1 MHKKI
6 QFRTVITALSIGVLL
21 FAVASMLVINFEDT
35 NDRVKR
41 LTEEYVKNGTVQN
54 TETLEGIFSSGK
66 MSLDSIGKLYGEIEK
81 KAEHVTSEDIK
92 RLTQEVWFD
101 RLVFVDK
108 TGNGIDG
115 EGHQYDFTGSPNFAE
130 AMQGNIGIG
139 TAFVY
144 NDSFENQL
152 CFYAPVK
159 NNGKVFGALLGYFN
173 DETLEDMLTTEY
185 FGYDSQVFLCNSDGQ
200 IIASTVDTEKAS
212 SMEEYFSDSRSI
224 EGTTKKELFRHMN
237 DVEAYGFVF
246 HTGDGDTQAYMMG
259 MKNCDLTVLQMFPV
273 KAIEELRGSAN
284 ADNMKMAGT
293 LLVIFLIY
301 IVALIILA
309 RHRLWKT
316 EQEKQSVTGMIGAI
330 TRMFDRFMLVDLD
343 KDRYEYITEAEELN
357 LPGVEK
363 QGEYHEIVE
372 QIFRYCYDS
381 GKTKR
386 SMDHYFSI
394 ECLKESLKEKD
405 NLMYEYSEEFQGKD
419 YRWTNLA
426 VLCMERKNGE
436 ASKVLLASQDETKIK
451 MDEVRSKDALREA
464 YELAENASRAKS
476 DFLSKMSHDIRTPMN
491 AIIGMTA
498 LAGSHIEEKERVED
512 CLKKITVSSR
522 HLLALINEVLDMSR
536 IESGHLTLAEEEFN
550 LSDLLET
557 TLEMIHPSVEEKNQE
572 LSILIENIQHE
583 NVIGD
588 SLYVQKIISNIMSN
602 AVKYTPEGGKIG
614 VNICEKKTRL
624 TRTGCFQFVFED
636 TGIGMSKEFLQRIF
650 QPFERAEDSRIDK
663 IQGTGL
669 GMSIVKN
676 VVQMMGGDITVES
689 ELNQGSKFTVTILL
703 KLQETEEAKQEC
715 LADLHVLVADDE
727 EVACVSVCNML
738 ESLGMKSQWVLSGK
752 EAVQSVISQKE
763 EGDEF
768 QAVILDWKMPDMDG
782 IETAREIRKAVGEE
796 IPVIIISAFDWS
808 EIENEAREA
817 GVDAFISKPIFK
829 SKLSATFQSIFDEN
843 SSAAKNPMEV
853 YREHNYHGKR
863 ALLVDDNEINV
874 QIAKELLEMTG
885 IEVHTAENGKEAL
898 EDVLGKP
905 EYYYDILF
913 MDIQMPV
920 MNGYECCTALRAQDR
935 EDLKTVPIIA
945 VTANAFTEDILNAKH
960 AGMNQ
965 HLAKPIDI
973 SQLQNILDKWLN
985 RA

>member
-1 MHKKI
+1 MRKKI
-6 QFRTVITALSIGVLL
+6 HFRTVITALSIGVLL
-21 FAVASMLVINFEDT
+21 LAVASMIIMNFEDT
-35 NDRVKR
+35 NDRVER
-41 LTEEYVKNGTVQN
+41 LTEEYIKNGTVQN

-66 MSLDSIGKLYGEIEK
+66 MSLDSIGKLYGEIEQ
-81 KAEHVTSEDIK
+81 KAENITSADIK
-92 RLTQEVWFD
+92 RLTEEVWFD
-101 RLVFVDK
+101 RLIFVDK
-108 TGNGIDG
+108 TGWGFDG
-115 EGHQYDFTGSPNFAE
+115 SGHYYNFKGSPNFAE
-130 AMQGNIGIG
+130 AMKGNIGIG

-144 NDSFENQL
+144 NDSAANQL

-159 NNGKVFGALLGYFN
+159 DNDTVFGALLGYFN
-173 DETLEDMLTTEY
+173 DETLENMLTTKY
-185 FGYDSQVFLCNSDGQ
+185 FGYDSQVFLCNQNGQ
-200 IIASTVDTEKAS
+200 IIASTVDIGNAS
-212 SMEEYFSDSRSI
+212 SMEEYFNDTRSI

-246 HTGDGDTQAYMMG
+246 HTDDGDTQAYMMG

-273 KAIEELRGSAN
+273 KAIEELRGDAN

-293 LLVIFLIY
+293 LFALFLIY
-301 IVALIILA
+301 VVAIIILA
-309 RHRLWKT
+309 RHRWWKT
-316 EQEKQSVTGMIGAI
+316 EQQRKSVTGMVGAI

-343 KDRYEYITEAEELN
+343 KDWYEYITEGENVN

-363 QGEYHEIVE
+363 QGNYHDIVE
-372 QIFRYCYDS
+372 KVFCECYDS
-381 GKTKR
+381 GEKKL

-394 ECLKESLKEKD
+394 DRLKEALKNKD
-405 NLMYEYSEEFQGKD
+405 NLMYEYSEEFEGTD

-426 VLCMERKNGE
+426 VLCMERKDGE

-451 MDEVRSKDALREA
+451 MDEIRSKDALREA
-464 YELAENASRAKS
+464 YQVAENASRAKS

-498 LAGSHIEEKERVED
+498 LAGSHIEERERVED

-572 LSILIENIQHE
+572 LSILIEDIEHE

-588 SLYVQKIISNIMSN
+588 SLYVQKIITNIMSN
-602 AVKYTPEGGKIG
+602 AVKYTPEGGAIR
-614 VNICEKKTRL
+614 VNICEKKTRM

-636 TGIGMSKEFLQRIF
+636 TGIGMSEEFLQRIF

-663 IQGTGL
+663 VQGTGL

-676 VVQMMGGDITVES
+676 VVQMMGGEITVES
-689 ELNQGSKFTVTILL
+689 ELNRGSRFTVTILL
-703 KLQETEEAKQEC
+703 KLQETEEVKQEC

-727 EVACVSVCNML
+727 EMACVSVCNML
-738 ESLGMKSQWVLSGK
+738 ESLGMKSRWVLSGR
-752 EAVQSVISQKE
+752 EAVQSVIRQKE

-768 QAVILDWKMPDMDG
+768 QAVILDWKMPDMNG

-808 EIENEAREA
+808 EIEHEAREA

-829 SKLSATFQSIFDEN
+829 SKLSATFQAIFDETSPKGKN
-843 SSAAKNPMEV
+843 SMET
-853 YREHNYHGKR
+853 YREHRYIGKR

-898 EDVLGKP
+898 DDVLEKP

-913 MDIQMPV
+913 LDIQMPV
-920 MNGYECCTALRAQDR
+920 MNGYECCKALRNQGR
-935 EDLKTVPIIA
+935 EDLKKVPVIA

-973 SQLQNILDKWLN
+973 VQLQSILEKWLTV
-985 RA
+985 

>member
-1 MHKKI
+1 MQKKI
-6 QFRTVITALSIGVLL
+6 HFRTFITALSIGVLL
-21 FAVASMLVINFEDT
+21 FAVASMFIMNFEDT
-35 NDRVKR
+35 NSRVER
-41 LTEEYVKNGTVQN
+41 LTQEYIKNGTVQN
-54 TETLEGIFSSGK
+54 TETLEGIFSSGI
-66 MSLDSIGKLYGEIEK
+66 MSLDSIGKLYGEIEQK
-81 KAEHVTSEDIK
+81 EENISNKDIK
-92 RLTQEVWFD
+92 RLTEEVWFD
-101 RLVFVDK
+101 RLIFVDE
-108 TGNGIDG
+108 TGWGFDG
-115 EGHQYDFTGSPNFAE
+115 EGHYYNFTESPNVTE
-130 AMQGNIGIG
+130 AMKGNIGIG

-144 NDSFENQL
+144 NDSAVNQL

-159 NNGKVFGALLGYFN
+159 NKGKVFGALLGYFN
-173 DETLEDMLTTEY
+173 DETLENMLNTKY
-185 FGYDSQVFLCNSDGQ
+185 FGYDSQVFLCSQSGQ
-200 IIASTVDTEKAS
+200 IIASTADTGNAAS
-212 SMEEYFSDSRSI
+212 MGEYFNDNRSI
-224 EGTTKKELFRHMN
+224 EETTEKELFRHMN

-246 HTGDGDTQAYMMG
+246 H
-259 MKNCDLTVLQMFPV
+259 
-273 KAIEELRGSAN
+273 
-284 ADNMKMAGT
+284 
-293 LLVIFLIY
+293 
-301 IVALIILA
+301 
-309 RHRLWKT
+309 
-316 EQEKQSVTGMIGAI
+316 
-330 TRMFDRFMLVDLD
+330 
-343 KDRYEYITEAEELN
+343 AEEGEEVN

-363 QGEYHEIVE
+363 QGEYHDIVE
-372 QIFRYCYDS
+372 KVFCECYDS
-381 GKTKR
+381 GETKL

-394 ECLKESLKEKD
+394 DRLKEALKDKD
-405 NLMYEYSEEFQGKD
+405 NLMYEYSEEFEGTD
-419 YRWTNLA
+419 YRWTNLT
-426 VLCMERKNGE
+426 VLCMERKEGE

-451 MDEVRSKDALREA
+451 MDEMRSKDALREA
-464 YELAENASRAKS
+464 YEVAENASRAKS
-476 DFLSKMSHDIRTPMN
+476 DFLSKMSYDIRTPMN

-498 LAGSHIEEKERVED
+498 LAASHIEERERVED

-536 IESGHLTLAEEEFN
+536 IESGRLTLAEEEFN

-572 LSILIENIQHE
+572 LSILIEKIEHE

-602 AVKYTPEGGKIG
+602 AVKYTPEGGAIR
-614 VNICEKKTRL
+614 VNISEKKTRL

-636 TGIGMSKEFLQRIF
+636 TGIGMSEEFLQRIF

-689 ELNQGSKFTVTILL
+689 QLNRGSRFTVTILL
-703 KLQETEEAKQEC
+703 KLQETEESREEC

-727 EVACVSVCNML
+727 EVACVSVCSML
-738 ESLGMKSQWVLSGK
+738 ESLGMKSRWVLPGR
-752 EAVQSVISQKE
+752 EAVQSVIQQKE

-768 QAVILDWKMPDMDG
+768 QAVLLDWKMPDMNG
-782 IETAREIRKAVGEE
+782 IETAREIRKAVGDE

-808 EIENEAREA
+808 EIEHEAREG

-829 SKLSATFQSIFDEN
+829 SKLSATFKSIFDDTAPKN
-843 SSAAKNPMEV
+843 KNPMEV
-853 YREHNYHGKR
+853 YRERRYTGKR
-863 ALLVDDNEINV
+863 ALLVDDNEINT

-885 IEVHTAENGKEAL
+885 IEVYTAENGKEAL
-898 EDVLGKP
+898 NDILNKP

-920 MNGYECCTALRAQDR
+920 MNGYECCTALRNQER
-935 EDLKTVPIIA
+935 EDLKKVPVIA

-973 SQLQNILDKWLN
+973 GELQSILEKWLTL
-985 RA
+985 